1 MRCPASS
8 GAHVVPLPVALKLS
22 IHLSG
27 GEEGERLISSAV
39 TDSTITDARKGE
51 EEKKKQQ
58 ATVTPDHYSSVNILN
73 KQSKSEAS

>member
-8 GAHVVPLPVALKLS
+8 GAHVVPLLVALKLS

-39 TDSTITDARKGE
+39 TDSTITDARKE
-51 EEKKKQQ
+51 EEKKKNQ

-73 KQSKSEAS
+73 KKSKSEAS

>member
-27 GEEGERLISSAV
+27 GEEGEWLISSAV
-39 TDSTITDARKGE
+39 TDSTITDTRKE
-51 EEKKKQQ
+51 KEKKKNQ

-73 KQSKSEAS
+73 KQSKSESS

>member
-27 GEEGERLISSAV
+27 GEEGKLLISSAV
-39 TDSTITDARKGE
+39 TDSTITDARKEE
-51 EEKKKQQ
+51 EEKKNQ
-58 ATVTPDHYSSVNILN
+58 ATVTPDHYSSVDILN
-73 KQSKSEAS
+73 KKSKSEAS

>member
-27 GEEGERLISSAV
+27 GEEGKLLISSAV
-39 TDSTITDARKGE
+39 TDSTITDARKEE
-51 EEKKKQQ
+51 EEKKSGHCHSGSLFLRRH
-58 ATVTPDHYSSVNILN
+58 P
-73 KQSKSEAS
+73 